1 MSNQPAIS
9 IQHVTKTFRG
19 GVQALRG
26 VSMRVDRGEI
36 FGLLGPNGAGK
47 STLVKILM
55 TVIRASQ
62 IEGEM
67 LGEPIGHIRTL
78 RRVGYLPEHHHFP
91 PYLTAEQL
99 LHYYG
104 GLEGMR
110 RTERRNRIG
119 ALLDLTGM
127 TAWRRKR
134 VGSFSKGMQQRVGI
148 AQALMHNPELLLLDE
163 PTDGV
168 DPVGRREIRQLL
180 LHLQSEGHTVLVN
193 SHILAELEPLCSQVA
208 ILVKGTVAREGSLKE
223 LTADSHRWELDC
235 SGDTPGWIPSFP
247 GLTAKPLT
255 DGVRLSL
262 PGHDEATMQ
271 RILDRVRAD
280 GQSIRRIDQ
289 LGESLEE
296 LFMRSLD
303 ESPEADAAI
312 PGATTRKM
320 RQ

>member
-1 MSNQPAIS
+1 
-9 IQHVTKTFRG
+9 
-19 GVQALRG
+19 
-26 VSMRVDRGEI
+26 MRVDRGEI

-55 TVIRASQ
+55 TVIRASH

-67 LGEPIGHIRTL
+67 LGKPVGHMETL
-78 RRVGYLPEHHHFP
+78 RRVGYLPEHHRFP

-110 RTERRNRIG
+110 RSERRSRIG
-119 ALLDLTGM
+119 ELLDLAGM
-127 TAWRRKR
+127 TAWRHKK

-148 AQALMHNPELLLLDE
+148 AQTLMHSPELLLLDE

-168 DPVGRREIRQLL
+168 DPVGRREIRELL

-208 ILVKGTVAREGSLKE
+208 ILAKGTVAREGSLKE
-223 LTADSHRWELDC
+223 LTADSQRWELDC
-235 SGDTPGWIPSFP
+235 TGDTPQWLASFA
-247 GLTAKPLT
+247 GLRAETVT
-255 DGVRLSL
+255 GGVRLSL
-262 PGHDEATMQ
+262 PGNDEATMQ
-271 RILDRVRAD
+271 HILDRVRAD
-280 GQSIRRIDQ
+280 ERSIRRIDQ
-289 LGESLEE
+289 VGESLEE

-303 ESPEADAAI
+303 ESTEADAAT
-312 PGATTRKM
+312 PGAVTGKKR
-320 RQ
+320 R